1 MKAATLIFTTAL
13 LSGCAMQTLEK
24 ALPQFEGKKI
34 DYAINYLGYPDQEL
48 DVADKKVYVWSH
60 QSTGSMPITTSKPT
74 YNTTYG
80 AFGPITTYGTTSE
93 TNYVPV
99 SRECKIKL
107 ITDKKHK
114 VLSTEFEGNESGCN
128 RYADRLEGLVEKD
141 KSVF

>member
-1 MKAATLIFTTAL
+1 MKTAISALAILL

-48 DVADKKVYVWSH
+48 DVAGKKVYIWSH
-60 QSTGSMPITTSKPT
+60 ESTGSMPITTSKPNYST
-74 YNTTYG
+74 SYTPYG
-80 AFGPITTYGTTSE
+80 AISTYSTTTE

-114 VLSTEFEGNESGCN
+114 VLSTEFEGNEGGCN
-128 RYADRLEGLVEKD
+128 GYAKKLKPLVED
-141 KSVF
+141 IETN